1 LFTSSTLAIESI
13 TQIHIIAKALPT
25 ADVSAFSR
33 ADVLLINPS
42 HRLAW
47 LYPVNILLGLSTS
60 GTTNALIISISHTDS
75 LVV

>member
-1 LFTSSTLAIESI
+1 LFISSTLAIESI

-42 HRLAW
+42 PHVACE
-47 LYPVNILLGLSTS
+47 YHVNILLGLSQS
-60 GTTNALIISISHTDS
+60 GHTTALIISLSQIVS